1 MNFYFMHSFFI
12 QMKSLGWG
20 EVKVKIL
27 TIAIGEK
34 VSHKRCPLNSM
45 FSSIYI

>member
-1 MNFYFMHSFFI
+1 MNIYFTHSFFI
-12 QMKSLGWG
+12 QMNSLGWG

-34 VSHKRCPLNSM
+34 VSHKDAL
-45 FSSIYI
+45 

>member
-34 VSHKRCPLNSM
+34 VSH
-45 FSSIYI
+45 